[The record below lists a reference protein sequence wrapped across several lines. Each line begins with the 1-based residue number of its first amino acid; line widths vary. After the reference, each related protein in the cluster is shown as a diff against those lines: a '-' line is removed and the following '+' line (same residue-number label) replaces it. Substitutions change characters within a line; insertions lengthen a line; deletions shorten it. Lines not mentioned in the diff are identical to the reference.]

1 MIFNAGD
8 YVGIPW
14 EVVIKSFRAHLGKK
28 SFYTVEQCEFEFFKY
43 LDSSAFTINDAARVS
58 IISLI
63 IGFIDEI
70 KKQLEYKNLR
80 DLQDVLRAA
89 IRKRATEIESENLSL
104 SGVIPKDKFV
114 KEFRGDISVVSK
126 EAFGFRLTKEY
137 FSELIDFL
145 YLVISR
151 NNESV
156 FMTGVVFA
164 GYGKDQLLPYI
175 SQYVVD
181 GRFSYYENK
190 KRIDKTRCWLDERI
204 DLLITVEDHQL

>member
-28 SFYTVEQCEFEFFKY
+28 SFYTVEQCESEFFKY

-181 GRFSYYENK
+181 GR
-190 KRIDKTRCWLDERI
+190 I
-204 DLLITVEDHQL
+204 LLLRK